1 MLTSTVFSFRGLAL
15 ALALTAGVTAAG
27 NADAMSRKD
36 KNTLVGAVVGGVAG
50 HVLSNGD
57 PLMTAG
63 GAVAGG
69 AIGNVTTK
77 DRRDNRNHR
86 YDRDRR
92 YDRDHRYERSS
103 RHDRRHDQRRW
114 NQDRRNHNAAGADP
128 RRVPVPGALGLRVGV
143 WGIRRLAARAR
154 GEVTG
159 GRTPQRLL
167 EHGDEGRDGLV
178 AQAFGYPLY
187 RGAGSELPHRDQ

>member
-1 MLTSTVFSFRGLAL
+1 MLTSTAFSFRGLAL

-114 NQDRRNHNAAGADP
+114 NQDRRNHN
-128 RRVPVPGALGLRVGV
+128 
-143 WGIRRLAARAR
+143 R
-154 GEVTG
+154 GW
-159 GRTPQRLL
+159 R
-167 EHGDEGRDGLV
+167 
-178 AQAFGYPLY
+178 
-187 RGAGSELPHRDQ
+187 